1 MKNCNKIKPV
11 SKTMG
16 SFKFNNTRLNEIFNI
31 KVNPNKKIED
41 HETIKKNQNLQNNQQ
56 DSIIHIN

>member
-1 MKNCNKIKPV
+1 
-11 SKTMG
+11 MG
-16 SFKFNNTRLNEIFNI
+16 SFKFNNTRLNEILNI
-31 KVNPNKKIED
+31 KVNPNKEIED